1 MWGAGPQDFRGEEGE
16 DSHARAGRH
25 LGAHSAWRKGRAGGL
40 CPAWGI
46 PGIQPSN
53 SVEQRWED
61 VLPDSQEDVLPECQ
75 GQGQSSEKVR
85 NHFQSQIHT
94 ASAGSLCSC
103 IWGPQG
109 QGGESRWSRGR
120 EALCLSSRRGAE
132 GTRALTQDDMG
143 ARGQCWLPTLGSGG
157 ESELSYSSPGSE
169 SEGAWGA
176 LGYRAGNQMVQTQ
189 A

>member
-25 LGAHSAWRKGRAGGL
+25 LGAHSAWRKDRAGGL

-75 GQGQSSEKVR
+75 GQGQSSEKVS

-103 IWGPQG
+103 IWGPRG
-109 QGGESRWSRGR
+109 RGGESRWSRGR

-143 ARGQCWLPTLGSGG
+143 ARGQCWPPSLGSGG

-176 LGYRAGNQMVQTQ
+176 LGYRAGNQTVQT
-189 A
+189 